1 MFIKSISYTDK
12 VCKEDVGLEAELQL
26 LASTYLFAPK
36 VYNTIY
42 DVDCAR
48 IVMEKING
56 PTLEDKYGNE
66 PEDMPEYCW
75 DQIRDILET
84 LYDGESIEY
93 VDLAARNFIE
103 CEEKIYILDF
113 EHAYFVDKEDD
124 EYEMNWFVRD
134 FLDGENSWNP
144 DFE

>member
-12 VCKEDVGLEAELQL
+12 VCKEDVELEAELQL
-26 LASTYLFAPK
+26 LASTYFFAPK

-66 PEDMPEYCW
+66 PEDMPEDCW

-84 LYDGESIEY
+84 LYDEESIEY
-93 VDLAARNFIE
+93 VDVAARNFIE

-113 EHAYFVDKEDD
+113 EHAYFIDKEDD